1 VSFFMGSELTP
12 YRGSNTFSQISFTD
26 LSSTVRKYFSV
37 LQGYIDS
44 LHGGT
49 PTFVI
54 QKDQN
59 LKANFTKLKSSLDT
73 LSLAPMLREGEEKGQ
88 CILRVFGL
96 RKDIE
101 GGPKKKRRIPLQ
113 VYLLAA
119 TIVTVSISGYFIAQ
133 SFFAE
138 MNQVATLPL
147 VALAG
152 AEYAASLMAILVVH
166 ELGHVIATK
175 SHLIKS
181 TLPYFVPAPPLLGPN
196 LPTPG
201 TFGAVIFQTSS
212 ATNRDELFDLGIA
225 GPLSGFFVAIV
236 VTFMGISLSVPVKA
250 AEGGGTF
257 PPPLFYI
264 IIGLFPGI
272 FPAGTA
278 IALHPVAL
286 AGYIGLIITC
296 LNLFPVSQLDGGHVS
311 RAAFGANGYTKASLL
326 SVIVLLILGL
336 ISPTLF
342 LPFALLIV
350 FFSFLGG
357 GHPGPLDDVSKI
369 TRGRKL
375 MVVIGFVILILSLP
389 MDYLRLLQYLP

>member
-1 VSFFMGSELTP
+1 MGSELAP
-12 YRGSNTFSQISFTD
+12 FSSGNTFSQISFTE

-44 LHGGT
+44 VHGGT

-59 LKANFTKLKSSLDT
+59 LKANFTKLKSKLDSY
-73 LSLAPMLREGEEKGQ
+73 SLAPFLREGEEKSQ
-88 CILRVFGL
+88 CVLRVFGL
-96 RKDIE
+96 RKDLE
-101 GGPKKKRRIPLQ
+101 SGSKKKRRVPLQ
-113 VYLLAA
+113 VFLLAA
-119 TIVTVSISGYFIAQ
+119 TIITVSVSGYFIAQ
-133 SFFAE
+133 LFFGE
-138 MNQVATLPL
+138 IRQVASLPL
-147 VALAG
+147 TLLVG

-166 ELGHVIATK
+166 EMGHVIATK

-181 TLPYFVPAPPLLGPN
+181 SFPYFVPAPPLLGAN

-201 TFGAVIFQTSS
+201 TFGAVIFQTTS

-225 GPLSGFFVAIV
+225 GPLAGFFVAII
-236 VTFMGISLSVPVKA
+236 VTFMGISLSVPIPATEV
-250 AEGGGTF
+250 GGTL

-272 FPAGTA
+272 FPAGEA
-278 IALHPVAL
+278 IALHPVAE

-311 RAAFGANGYTKASLL
+311 RAAFGANGYARASLL
-326 SVIVLLILGL
+326 SVIILLFLGL

-342 LPFALLIV
+342 LPFALLII

-375 MVVIGFVILILSLP
+375 MVVIGFVILVLSLP